1 MAQWDPQCLGGVGTW
16 VGSPASTSGLRIHCC
31 GCHSLMSQ
39 LWLRFDPWPR
49 NSMCYGVA
57 KQTNKKLIF
66 HVLHYC
72 KFKRLIISVKNEKTG
87 KQELYNCWYKYKL
100 IEPYGNIFKI
110 PNLGIYTKHTFT
122 MNSKKYAARCPCG
135 TAG

>member
-1 MAQWDPQCLGGVGTW
+1 MGSTVSWGRWNVGWIPGQHKWVKDPLLWLPQ
-16 VGSPASTSGLRIHCC
+16 
-31 GCHSLMSQ
+31 LMSQ